1 MILTARVFSSVHVHW
16 NHNKYN
22 EHMRSFKNVRLRR
35 MILLNAAGG
44 TITVLK
50 QSYWEKKI
58 CELQKI

>member
-1 MILTARVFSSVHVHW
+1 
-16 NHNKYN
+16 
-22 EHMRSFKNVRLRR
+22 MRSFKNVRLRR

-58 CELQKI
+58 C